1 MKPIGHKM
9 ILASAGSG
17 KTYALTNRF
26 VQLLAHG
33 APPERIVAL
42 TFTRKA
48 AGEFFDEI
56 LNKLARAARDPQE
69 AARLA
74 KDIGEPQL
82 GAADFL
88 AMLRTIVGA
97 MHRLALGTLDSFFAK
112 VVRAF
117 PLELGLGGDFEIL
130 QEHGVQL
137 ERQRV
142 LRQLFA
148 RTGVELYDAQKEF
161 IEAFKRAT
169 FGAEEKRLSARLDR
183 FINEHQN
190 IYLNSPDGKAWG
202 NPKRIWP
209 EGCAWLSKNG
219 SVRGA
224 AEVVRRWAAGAGASE
239 KQRKRW
245 DDFLE
250 SHEAWKPGAELADP
264 MKYLLPKA
272 LEAWVTLGEEPVELV
287 VERKKQVLPPEIGA
301 ALKVLVRAVFAGEL
315 TRRLEMTQGIHTV
328 LRGYEAFYN
337 DLVRRAGKLTFADVQ
352 RLLMPE
358 TGAPRLTA
366 GGRAED
372 GRLFVDWRL
381 DAKYDHWLLDEFQ
394 DTSPAQWSV
403 LRNLIDEA
411 VQDPEGRRSLFYV
424 GDVKQ
429 AIYAWRGGDP
439 RLFREIFDHYNAVA
453 PGTIEEGRLDQ
464 SWRSGPAIVS
474 VVNRVFGDAAVLARL
489 VPGPTAD
496 RWTREWRDHE
506 SAKPKLGGHVAWLH
520 GDDDEARAA
529 LTVRLLSE
537 IEPLERGLS
546 VAVLVQSN
554 DAATWLADYLRRE
567 GGLPA
572 VAASDLHVC
581 TDNPLTTAVLAL
593 LQAAAYPGDRFA
605 WEHVRLTPL
614 AGVVAAAG
622 EGGADGL
629 TRAVL
634 HQVHEDG
641 FARTV
646 ETWLRRLEPVLA
658 ADDAFSRE
666 RARQLT
672 EAAQRFDET
681 GSRDVAEFVQ
691 FAERHVVR
699 DAETAAVVRVTTIH
713 KSKGLGFDVVVLPDL
728 EGTALA
734 TRRRDGLAVQRTPER
749 EVEWVLDMPPTLFH
763 ENDPVLSAHVD
774 EAKADAAY
782 EKLCLFYVA
791 LTRAKRAM
799 YLITK
804 PVGEKSTSDNFPRL
818 LTETLGTAG
827 LAGAVRIGAWT
838 GEVFFS
844 EGDAAWFQAIAHQ
857 NSAGADAAAGPSEL
871 ATLSGVVAAKRHPVR
886 TPSGTKVDVV
896 TGAALFGA
904 TSSGAANFGTA
915 VHRALAAVEWG
926 GVTPE
931 LLAVWK
937 TAGLVETV
945 VAEAGAC
952 LEARGLAEVFARRSG
967 GEVWRERMF
976 EIVIDGAWITGVF
989 DRVVL
994 VRDAAGKVVEA
1005 TVYDFKTDR
1014 TTAEQAVQVTERYA
1028 GQMGIY
1034 RRAAARLA
1042 GLPEAR
1048 VRCVLVLTTLR
1059 GAVEVAG
1066 GGAD

>member
-1 MKPIGHKM
+1 MKKLGHKM

-26 VQLLAHG
+26 VQLLACG

-56 LNKLARAARDPQE
+56 LNKLARAALDPKE
-69 AARLA
+69 AARIGA
-74 KDIGEPQL
+74 DIGEPQL
-82 GAADFL
+82 ETADFL
-88 AMLRTIVGA
+88 RMLRSMVDA
-97 MHRLALGTLDSFFAK
+97 MHRLSLGTLDGFFAK

-148 RTGVELYDAQKEF
+148 RAGGELDEAQVDF

-169 FGAEEKRLSARLDR
+169 FGAEEKRLATRLDR
-183 FINEHQN
+183 FIDEHQN
-190 IYLNSPDGKAWG
+190 AFLDAPDGEAWG
-202 NPKRIWP
+202 NPRRIWP
-209 EGCAWLSKNG
+209 AGSAWLVKTGDTNG
-219 SVRGA
+219 A
-224 AEVVRRWAAGAGASE
+224 TEVLRRWAPGACANE
-239 KQRKRW
+239 KQQKRW

-250 SHEAWKPGAELADP
+250 ALDSWAPGAAMAKPIDYV
-264 MKYLLPKA
+264 MVKA
-272 LEAWVTLGEEPVELV
+272 LEVWAALGEEDVELII
-287 VERKKQVLPPEIGA
+287 ERKKQMVPPEIGA
-301 ALKVLVRAVFAGEL
+301 ALKVLVREVFRGEL

-328 LRGYEAFYN
+328 LSGYEAIYH

-358 TGAPRLTA
+358 AGAPGLSS
-366 GGRAED
+366 GGEGED

-394 DTSPAQWSV
+394 DTSHGQWSV

-439 RLFREIFDHYNAVA
+439 RLFREIFDHYNEAA

-464 SWRSGPAIVS
+464 SWRSGPAIMAT
-474 VVNRVFGDAAVLARL
+474 VNRVFGDAAVLARL
-489 VPGPTAD
+489 LPAVAAE
-496 RWTREWRDHE
+496 RWTREWREHV
-506 SAKPKLGGHVAWLH
+506 SAKPQLGGQVMWLH
-520 GDDDEARAA
+520 GADDEARAA
-529 LTVRLLSE
+529 LTLKLLSE
-537 IEPLERGLS
+537 INPLDRGLS

-581 TDNPLTTAVLAL
+581 MDNPLTTAVLAL
-593 LQAAAYPGDRFA
+593 LQAAAHPGDRFA
-605 WEHVRLTPL
+605 WEHVCMTPL
-614 AGVVAAAG
+614 VGLLESG
-622 EGGADGL
+622 EGL
-629 TRAVL
+629 TREVL
-634 HQVHEDG
+634 RQMNEEG

-646 ETWLRRLEPVLA
+646 ETWLRRLEPVVA
-658 ADDAFSRE
+658 NDAFSRE

-681 GSRDVAEFVQ
+681 GGREVAEFVQ

-699 DAETAAVVRVTTIH
+699 DAETAAVVRVMTVH

-728 EGTALA
+728 EGNALS
-734 TRRRDGLAVQRTPER
+734 TRRRDGLAVQRTEDR
-749 EVEWVLDMPPTLFH
+749 AVEWVLDMPPKLFH
-763 ENDPVLSAHVD
+763 EHDEVLAAHVA
-774 EAKADAAY
+774 EAEADAVY

-791 LTRAKRAM
+791 TTRAKRAM

-804 PVGEKSTSDNFPRL
+804 PVGEKSTSANFPRL
-818 LTETLGTAG
+818 LTETLGTAEPG
-827 LAGAVRIGAWT
+827 ELAHVGDWACDAVFAK
-838 GEVFFS
+838 
-844 EGDAAWFQAIAHQ
+844 GDAEWFEEIPCVDEVVAETDENAGISTIGQIA
-857 NSAGADAAAGPSEL
+857 
-871 ATLSGVVAAKRHPVR
+871 GVVRYPAR
-886 TPSGTKVDVV
+886 TPSGTKAGVV
-896 TGAALFGA
+896 SGAALFGA
-904 TSSGAANFGTA
+904 TSAGAASFGTA
-915 VHRALAAVEWG
+915 VHKAFAAVEWG
-926 GVTPE
+926 GMTAE
-931 LLAVWK
+931 GLATWK
-937 TAGLVETV
+937 AAGLGDSV
-945 VAEAGAC
+945 VAEACAC
-952 LEARGLAEVFARRSG
+952 LESSGLSGVFAHEPG
-967 GEVWRERMF
+967 AEVWRERMF
-976 EIVIDGAWITGVF
+976 EIVLDGAWITGVF

-994 VRDAAGKVVEA
+994 NRDATGRVITAA
-1005 TVYDFKTDR
+1005 VYDFKTDR
-1014 TTAEQAVQVTERYA
+1014 VARGGEMEVVARYT
-1028 GQMGIY
+1028 GQMTVY
-1034 RRAAARLA
+1034 RQAAARLA
-1042 GLPEAR
+1042 GLPEAH
-1048 VRCVLVLTTLR
+1048 VRCVLVLTALR
-1059 GAVEVAG
+1059 CAIEVATT
-1066 GGAD
+1066 GAD

>member
-1 MKPIGHKM
+1 MKKLGHKM

-26 VQLLAHG
+26 VQLLACG

-56 LNKLARAARDPQE
+56 LNKLARAALDPKE
-69 AARLA
+69 AQRIGAN
-74 KDIGEPQL
+74 IGEPQL
-82 GAADFL
+82 MAADFL
-88 AMLRTIVGA
+88 RMLRAMVTA
-97 MHRLALGTLDSFFAK
+97 MHRLSLGTLDSFFAK

-148 RTGVELYDAQKEF
+148 RAGGELDEAQVDF

-169 FGAEEKRLSARLDR
+169 FGAEEKRLASRLDR
-183 FINEHQN
+183 FIDEHQN
-190 IYLNSPDGKAWG
+190 VFLDAPDADAWG
-202 NPKRIWP
+202 NPQRIWP
-209 EGCAWLSKNG
+209 EGSAWLGKPGDTNG
-219 SVRGA
+219 A
-224 AEVVRRWAAGAGASE
+224 DEVIRRWAAGACANE
-239 KQRKRW
+239 KQQKRW

-250 SHEAWKPGAELADP
+250 AMDVWAPGAAMAKSMDYV
-264 MKYLLPKA
+264 MVKA
-272 LEAWVTLGEEPVELV
+272 LEVWAVLGEEDVELII
-287 VERKKQVLPPEIGA
+287 ERKKQTVPPEIGA
-301 ALKVLVRAVFAGEL
+301 VLKVLVSEVFRGEL

-328 LRGYEAFYN
+328 LSGYEAIYH

-358 TGAPRLTA
+358 AGAPALSA
-366 GGRAED
+366 GGEGED

-394 DTSPAQWSV
+394 DTSHGQWSV

-439 RLFREIFDHYNAVA
+439 RLFREIFDHYNEVA
-453 PGTIEEGRLDQ
+453 PGTIEEGRLDK
-464 SWRSGPAIVS
+464 SWRSGPVIVET
-474 VVNRVFGDAAVLARL
+474 VNRVFGDAAVLARML
-489 VPGPTAD
+489 PTVAAE

-506 SAKPKLGGHVAWLH
+506 SAKPQLGGQVVWLH
-520 GDDDEARAA
+520 GADEHERAA
-529 LTVRLLSE
+529 LTLKLLSE
-537 IEPLERGLS
+537 INPLERGLS

-554 DAATWLADYLRRE
+554 DKATWLADYLRRE

-581 TDNPLTTAVLAL
+581 MDNPLTTAVLAL
-593 LQAAAYPGDRFA
+593 LQAAAHPGDRFA
-605 WEHVRLTPL
+605 WEQVRMTPL
-614 AGVVAAAG
+614 ASLVESG
-622 EGGADGL
+622 EGL
-629 TRAVL
+629 TREVL
-634 HQVHEDG
+634 RQVHEEG

-646 ETWLRRLEPVLA
+646 ETWLRRLEPLVG
-658 ADDAFSRE
+658 ADDSFSRE

-681 GSRDVAEFVQ
+681 GGRDVAEFVQ

-699 DAETAAVVRVTTIH
+699 DAETATVVRVMTIH

-728 EGTALA
+728 EGNALA
-734 TRRRDGLAVQRTPER
+734 TPRRDGLAVQRAEDR
-749 EVEWVLDMPPTLFH
+749 EVEWVLDMPPKLFH
-763 ENDPVLSAHVD
+763 EHDEVLAAHMAGA
-774 EAKADAAY
+774 EADAAY

-791 LTRAKRAM
+791 TTRAKRAM

-804 PVGEKSTSDNFPRL
+804 PLSEKSTSANFPRL
-818 LTETLGTAG
+818 LTETLG
-827 LAGAVRIGAWT
+827 
-838 GEVFFS
+838 
-844 EGDAAWFQAIAHQ
+844 
-857 NSAGADAAAGPSEL
+857 AAGPTETARVGAWACDAVFAEGDGKWFEAIS
-871 ATLSGVVAAKRHPVR
+871 VVGESNTEMQCDRGILVLPEIDPVARHPAR
-886 TPSGTKVDVV
+886 TPSGTKTGMV
-896 TGAALFGA
+896 TGAVLFGA
-904 TSSGAANFGTA
+904 TSASAANFGTA
-915 VHRALAAVEWG
+915 VHQAFSAVEWG
-926 GVTPE
+926 GMTPE
-931 LLAVWK
+931 LLALWNA
-937 TAGLVETV
+937 AGLGDPV
-945 VAEAGAC
+945 VAEARAC
-952 LEARGLAEVFARRSG
+952 LDSEGLGSVFGHERGF
-967 GEVWRERMF
+967 EVWRERMF
-976 EIVIDGAWITGVF
+976 EIVLDGAWITGVF

-994 VRDAAGKVVEA
+994 KRDSQGRVVA
-1005 TVYDFKTDR
+1005 VTVYDFKTDR
-1014 TTAEQAVQVTERYA
+1014 LVAGGEAVVLARYA
-1028 GQMGIY
+1028 GQMDVY

-1042 GLPEAR
+1042 GLSEAF
-1048 VRCVLVLTTLR
+1048 VRCVLVLTSLR
-1059 GAVEVAG
+1059 STVEVMGA
-1066 GGAD
+1066 GAD

>member
-1 MKPIGHKM
+1 MKRLGHKM

-26 VQLLAHG
+26 VQLLACG

-56 LNKLARAARDPQE
+56 LNKLARAALDTKE
-69 AARLA
+69 AARIGA
-74 KDIGEPQL
+74 DIGEPQL
-82 GAADFL
+82 GPADFL
-88 AMLRTIVGA
+88 KMLRAMVGA
-97 MHRLALGTLDSFFAK
+97 MHRLSLGTLDSFFAR

-117 PLELGLGGDFEIL
+117 PLELGLSGDFEIL

-148 RTGVELYDAQKEF
+148 RTGGELDDAQKQF
-161 IEAFKRAT
+161 VEAFKRAT
-169 FGAEEKRLSARLDR
+169 FGAEEKRLAARLDR
-183 FINEHQN
+183 FIDEHQDLF
-190 IYLNSPDGKAWG
+190 LNAPDGKVWG
-202 NPKRIWP
+202 NPQRIWP
-209 EGCAWLSKNG
+209 DGSPWLAKAG
-219 SVRGA
+219 DTKGA
-224 AEVVRRWAAGAGASE
+224 VAVVRRWASGACANE
-239 KQRKRW
+239 KQQQRW
-245 DDFLE
+245 DDFLDAF
-250 SHEAWKPGAELADP
+250 EAWAPGAVLTKP
-264 MKYLLPKA
+264 MEYLLPKV
-272 LEAWVTLGEEPVELV
+272 LEVWTVLGEEAVELV
-287 VERKKQVLPPEIGA
+287 IERKKQTLPPETGA
-301 ALKVLVRAVFAGEL
+301 ALKALVLAVFGGEL
-315 TRRLEMTQGIHTV
+315 TRRLEMTRGIYTV
-328 LRGYEAFYN
+328 LSGYEAVYH

-358 TGAPRLTA
+358 SGAPRLTA
-366 GGRAED
+366 GGGAED

-394 DTSPAQWSV
+394 DTSHGQWSV

-439 RLFREIFDHYNAVA
+439 RLFREIFDHYNEVA

-464 SWRSGPAIVS
+464 SWRSGPAIVAM
-474 VVNRVFGDAAVLARL
+474 VNRVFGNAAALARL
-489 VPGPTAD
+489 VPAPAAE
-496 RWTREWRDHE
+496 RWTREWREHV
-506 SAKPKLGGHVAWLH
+506 SARPQLGGQVAWLH
-520 GDDDEARAA
+520 GEDDEARAA
-529 LTVRLLSE
+529 LTLRLLME
-537 IEPLERGLS
+537 IAPLERGLS

-581 TDNPLTTAVLAL
+581 MDNPLTTAVLAL
-593 LQAAAYPGDRFA
+593 LQAAAHPGDRFA
-605 WEHVRLTPL
+605 WQHVLMTPL
-614 AGVVAAAG
+614 AGLVPDSREA
-622 EGGADGL
+622 L
-629 TRAVL
+629 TSDVL
-634 HQVHEDG
+634 RQVHESG

-646 ETWLRRLEPVLA
+646 ETWLRKLDPVVA
-658 ADDAFSRE
+658 ADDAFTRE

-699 DAETAAVVRVTTIH
+699 DAETAAVVRVMTIH

-728 EGTALA
+728 EGNSLA
-734 TRRRDGLAVQRTPER
+734 TRRRDGLAVQRTPEH
-749 EVEWVLDMPPTLFH
+749 EVEWVLDLPPTLFH
-763 ENDPVLSAHVD
+763 ERDPVLAAHV
-774 EAKADAAY
+774 EGAKADAAY

-791 LTRAKRAM
+791 TTRAKRAM

-804 PVGEKSTSDNFPRL
+804 PVGEKSVSANFPRL

-827 LAGAVRIGAWT
+827 LAGLARVGAWSCDAA
-838 GEVFFS
+838 FA
-844 EGDAAWFQAIAHQ
+844 EGDPEWFKAVAFVEEAGTDVKGAAKIQ
-857 NSAGADAAAGPSEL
+857 GLGDA
-871 ATLSGVVAAKRHPVR
+871 TGVVRHPAR
-886 TPSGTKVDVV
+886 TPSGTKSGVV
-896 TGAALFGA
+896 SGAALFGA
-904 TSSGAANFGTA
+904 ASAGAASFGTA
-915 VHRALAAVEWG
+915 VHQALSAVEWG
-926 GVTPE
+926 GVTPGV
-931 LLAVWK
+931 LAAWK
-937 TAGLVETV
+937 AAGLGEAV
-945 VAEAGAC
+945 VAEARAC
-952 LEARGLAEVFARRSG
+952 LESVQLTEVFARTAG
-967 GEVWRERMF
+967 AEVWRERSF
-976 EIVIDGAWITGVF
+976 EIVLDGVWVTGVF

-994 VRDAAGKVVEA
+994 RRDAQGRLA
-1005 TVYDFKTDR
+1005 TVDVYDFKTDR
-1014 TTAEQAVQVTERYA
+1014 AGSDETAQVASRYA
-1028 GQMGIY
+1028 GQMSIY

-1048 VRCVLVLTTLR
+1048 VRCVLVLTASR
-1059 GAVEVAG
+1059 RVVETAEA
-1066 GGAD
+1066 GAD

>member
-1 MKPIGHKM
+1 MKKLGHKM

-26 VQLLAHG
+26 VQLLACG
-33 APPERIVAL
+33 AQPERIVAL

-56 LNKLARAARDPQE
+56 LNKLARAAIDPKE
-69 AARLA
+69 AARIGV
-74 KDIGEPQL
+74 DIGEPQL
-82 GAADFL
+82 VPADFL
-88 AMLRTIVGA
+88 RMLRAMVEA
-97 MHRLALGTLDSFFAK
+97 MHRLSLGTLDSFFAK

-148 RTGVELYDAQKEF
+148 RAGGELDEAQVDF

-169 FGAEEKRLSARLDR
+169 FGAEEKRLAARLDR
-183 FINEHQN
+183 FIDEHQN
-190 IYLNSPDGKAWG
+190 VFLDAPDGEAWG
-202 NPKRIWP
+202 NPRRIWP
-209 EGCAWLSKNG
+209 EGSAWLGKPADTKG
-219 SVRGA
+219 VVD
-224 AEVVRRWAAGAGASE
+224 VVRRWAADACANE

-250 SHEAWKPGAELADP
+250 
-264 MKYLLPKA
+264 A
-272 LEAWVTLGEEPVELV
+272 LEAWAPGAALAKPMDYVMVKVLDVWAVLGEEDVELII
-287 VERKKQVLPPEIGA
+287 ERKKQTVPPEIGA
-301 ALKVLVRAVFAGEL
+301 ALKVLVRDVFRGEL

-328 LRGYEAFYN
+328 LSGYEAIYH

-358 TGAPRLTA
+358 AGAPGLSS
-366 GGRAED
+366 GGEGQD

-394 DTSPAQWSV
+394 DTSHGQWSV

-439 RLFREIFDHYNAVA
+439 RLFREIFDHYNEVA

-464 SWRSGPAIVS
+464 SWRSGPAIVAT
-474 VVNRVFGDAAVLARL
+474 VNRVFGDAAVLARL
-489 VPGPTAD
+489 LPAVAAE
-496 RWTREWRDHE
+496 RWTREWRDHV
-506 SAKPKLGGHVAWLH
+506 SAKPQLGGQVVWLH
-520 GDDDEARAA
+520 GADDEERAA
-529 LTVRLLSE
+529 LTLKLLSE
-537 IEPLERGLS
+537 ISPLERGLS

-581 TDNPLTTAVLAL
+581 MDNPLTTAVLAL
-593 LQAAAYPGDRFA
+593 LQAAAHPGDRFA
-605 WEHVRLTPL
+605 WEHLRMTPL
-614 AGVVAAAG
+614 AGLLESG
-622 EGGADGL
+622 EEL
-629 TRAVL
+629 TRGVL
-634 HQVHEDG
+634 RQVHEEG

-646 ETWLRRLEPVLA
+646 ETWLRRLGPVLG

-681 GSRDVAEFVQ
+681 GGRDVAEFVQ
-691 FAERHVVR
+691 FAERYVVR
-699 DAETAAVVRVTTIH
+699 DAETAAVVRVMTIH

-728 EGTALA
+728 EGNALA
-734 TRRRDGLAVQRTPER
+734 TRRREGLAVQRAEDR
-749 EVEWVLDMPPTLFH
+749 AVEWVLDMPPKLFH
-763 ENDPVLSAHVD
+763 EHDEVLAAHVS
-774 EAKADAAY
+774 EAEADAAY

-791 LTRAKRAM
+791 TTRAKRAM

-804 PVGEKSTSDNFPRL
+804 PVGEKSASANFPRL
-818 LTETLGTAG
+818 LTETLGTAVPKE
-827 LAGAVRIGAWT
+827 LARV
-838 GEVFFS
+838 GEWACDAAFAEGDGQWFS
-844 EGDAAWFQAIAHQ
+844 EITKIDEKSSDVTPGELGIVAMSQV
-857 NSAGADAAAGPSEL
+857 AGV
-871 ATLSGVVAAKRHPVR
+871 TRHPAR
-886 TPSGTKVDVV
+886 TPSGTKAGVV
-896 TGAALFGA
+896 SGAALFGA
-904 TSSGAANFGTA
+904 ASAGAASFGTA
-915 VHRALAAVEWG
+915 MHKAFAAVEWG

-931 LLAVWK
+931 VVAAWK
-937 TAGLVETV
+937 AAGLGDGVMD
-945 VAEAGAC
+945 EARAC
-952 LEARGLAEVFARRSG
+952 LEASGLDRVFAHEPRA
-967 GEVWRERMF
+967 EVWRERMF
-976 EIVIDGAWITGVF
+976 EIVLVGAWITGVF

-994 VRDAAGKVVEA
+994 KRDADGRVCAA

-1014 TTAEQAVQVTERYA
+1014 VSPGAEFEVAARYE
-1028 GQMGIY
+1028 GQMAVY
-1034 RRAAARLA
+1034 RQAAARLA
-1042 GLPEAR
+1042 GLPEDR
-1048 VRCVLVLTTLR
+1048 VRCVLVLTGFRTT
-1059 GAVEVAG
+1059 VELTEA
-1066 GGAD
+1066 GAD

>member
-1 MKPIGHKM
+1 MKPLGHKM

-26 VQLLAHG
+26 VQLLACG

-56 LNKLARAARDPQE
+56 LNKLARAASNPQE
-69 AARLA
+69 AKRIAS
-74 KDIGEPQL
+74 DIGEPRL
-82 GAADFL
+82 GPEDFL
-88 AMLRTIVGA
+88 RMLRSMVDA

-148 RTGVELYDAQKEF
+148 RAGADLDDAQREF

-169 FGAEEKRLSARLDR
+169 FGAEEKRLAARLDR
-183 FINEHQN
+183 FIDEHQE
-190 IYLNSPDGKAWG
+190 IFLNARDGAAWG
-202 NPKRIWP
+202 NPQRIWP
-209 EGCAWLSKNG
+209 EGASWLG
-219 SVRGA
+219 QAGDTRGA
-224 AEVVRRWAAGAGASE
+224 AEVLRRWAPGACANE
-239 KQRKRW
+239 KQQKRW
-245 DDFLE
+245 DDFVAEFELW
-250 SHEAWKPGAELADP
+250 APGVALTKPLD
-264 MKYLLPKA
+264 YLLPKA
-272 LEAWVTLGEEPVELV
+272 LEAWEQLGEEPVELV
-287 VERKKQVLPPEIGA
+287 IERKKQTLPPEIGA
-301 ALKVLVRAVFAGEL
+301 ALKVIVREIFAGEL
-315 TRRLEMTQGIHTV
+315 KRRMEMTQGIYTV
-328 LRGYEAFYN
+328 LRGYEAVYH

-352 RLLMPE
+352 RLLMPDS
-358 TGAPRLTA
+358 GAPRLAA
-366 GGRAED
+366 GGEGGD

-394 DTSPAQWSV
+394 DTSYEQWSV

-439 RLFREIFDHYNAVA
+439 RLFREIFDHYNETA

-464 SWRSGPAIVS
+464 SWRSGPAIINT
-474 VVNRVFGDAAVLARL
+474 VNRVFGDAPVLARL
-489 VPGPTAD
+489 LPPTAAD
-496 RWTREWRDHE
+496 RWTREWRNHE
-506 SAKPKLGGHVAWLH
+506 SAKPQLGGQVLWLH
-520 GDDDEARAA
+520 GADDEARAA
-529 LTVRLLSE
+529 QTLRLLAE
-537 IEPLERGLS
+537 IDPLERGLT

-572 VAASDLHVC
+572 VATSDLHVC
-581 TDNPLTTAVLAL
+581 TDNPLTNAVLAL
-593 LQAAAYPGDRFA
+593 LQAAAHPGDRFA
-605 WEHVRLTPL
+605 WEHVRMTPL
-614 AGVVAAAG
+614 ADLVVAMDDTG
-622 EGGADGL
+622 PDGL
-629 TRAVL
+629 TREILKAV
-634 HQVHEDG
+634 HADG

-646 ETWLRRLEPVLA
+646 EDWLCKLEPSIP
-658 ADDAFSRE
+658 ADDVFSRE

-672 EAAQRFDET
+672 EAAQRFDAT

-691 FAERHVVR
+691 FAQRHVVR
-699 DAETAAVVRVTTIH
+699 DAETEAVVRVMTIH

-728 EGTALA
+728 EGNALS
-734 TRRRDGLAVQRTPER
+734 TRRSDGLAVQRTPER
-749 EVEWVLDMPPTLFH
+749 AVEWVLDLPPKLFS
-763 ENDPVLSAHVD
+763 ECDPVLSAHVAQA
-774 EAKADAAY
+774 EADAAY

-791 LTRAKRAM
+791 MTRAKRAM

-804 PVGEKSTSDNFPRL
+804 PVGAKSESANFPRL

-827 LAGAVRIGAWT
+827 LTGGLRIGQWACDAVFAEGNAHWFEAISHHASKT
-838 GEVFFS
+838 VEVFGGLKIS
-844 EGDAAWFQAIAHQ
+844 RLEH
-857 NSAGADAAAGPSEL
+857 
-871 ATLSGVVAAKRHPVR
+871 VVPVVRHPAH
-886 TPSGTKVDVV
+886 TPSGTKSGVV

-904 TSSGAANFGTA
+904 ASAGAANFGTA
-915 VHRALAAVEWG
+915 LHAAFAAVEWG
-926 GVTPE
+926 GMTGGVQSS
-931 LLAVWK
+931 WK
-937 TAGLVETV
+937 TAGLGEPII
-945 VAEAGAC
+945 AEALAC
-952 LEARGLAEVFARRSG
+952 LNAAGLKPVFERPAGAEL
-967 GEVWRERMF
+967 WRERMF
-976 EIVIDGAWITGVF
+976 EVVIDGAWITGVF

-994 VRDAAGKVVEA
+994 SRDDTGQVKAV

-1014 TTAEQAVQVTERYA
+1014 VGPEDLAAMIDRYR
-1028 GQMGIY
+1028 GQMDIY
-1034 RRAAARLA
+1034 RRSAALLT
-1042 GLPEAR
+1042 GFPEEG

-1059 GAVEVAG
+1059 TPVEVGPAR
-1066 GGAD
+1066 AD

>member
-1 MKPIGHKM
+1 MKKLGHKM

-26 VQLLAHG
+26 VQLLACG

-56 LNKLARAARDPQE
+56 LNKLARAALDPKE
-69 AARLA
+69 AARIGA
-74 KDIGEPQL
+74 DIGEPQL
-82 GAADFL
+82 GPADFL
-88 AMLRTIVGA
+88 RMLRVMVGA
-97 MHRLALGTLDSFFAK
+97 MHRLSLGTLDSFFAK

-148 RTGVELYDAQKEF
+148 RAGDRLDDAQVNF

-169 FGAEEKRLSARLDR
+169 FGAEEKRLAARLDR
-183 FINEHQN
+183 FIDEHQN
-190 IYLNSPDGKAWG
+190 VFLDAPDGEAWG
-202 NPKRIWP
+202 NPRRIWP
-209 EGCAWLSKNG
+209 EGSPWLGKAG
-219 SVRGA
+219 DTKGA
-224 AEVVRRWAAGAGASE
+224 TEVLRRWAAGSCANE
-239 KQRKRW
+239 KQQKRW

-250 SHEAWKPGAELADP
+250 ALDVWAPGAAMPKP
-264 MKYLLPKA
+264 MDYVMVKA
-272 LEAWVTLGEEPVELV
+272 LEIWAALGEEEVELII
-287 VERKKQVLPPEIGA
+287 ERKKQTVPPEIGA
-301 ALKVLVRAVFAGEL
+301 ALKMLVREVFRGEL

-328 LRGYEAFYN
+328 LSGYESIYH

-352 RLLMPE
+352 RLLMPAA
-358 TGAPRLTA
+358 GAPGLSS
-366 GGRAED
+366 GGAPED

-381 DAKYDHWLLDEFQ
+381 DASYDHWLLDEFQ
-394 DTSPAQWSV
+394 DTSHGQWSV

-439 RLFREIFDHYNAVA
+439 RLFREIFDHYNEVA
-453 PGTIEEGRLDQ
+453 PGTIEEDRLDK
-464 SWRSGPAIVS
+464 SWRSGPAIIAT
-474 VVNRVFGDAAVLARL
+474 VNRVFGDAAVLARL
-489 VPGPTAD
+489 VPAVAAE
-496 RWTREWRDHE
+496 RWTREWRDHV
-506 SAKPKLGGHVAWLH
+506 SAKPQLGGQVAWLH

-529 LTVRLLSE
+529 LTLKLLSE
-537 IEPLERGLS
+537 INPLERGLS

-581 TDNPLTTAVLAL
+581 MDNPLTTAVLAL
-593 LQAAAYPGDRFA
+593 LQAAAHPGDRFA
-605 WEHVRLTPL
+605 WEHVRMTPL
-614 AGVVAAAG
+614 AGLLESG
-622 EGGADGL
+622 EAL
-629 TRAVL
+629 TRDVL
-634 HQVHEDG
+634 RQVNEDG

-646 ETWLRRLEPVLA
+646 ETWLRRLEPAVG

-672 EAAQRFDET
+672 EAAQRFDAT

-699 DAETAAVVRVTTIH
+699 DAETAAVVRVMTIH

-728 EGTALA
+728 EGNSLA
-734 TRRRDGLAVQRTPER
+734 TRRRDGLAVQRTAER
-749 EVEWVLDMPPTLFH
+749 AVDWVLDMPPKLFH
-763 ENDPVLSAHVD
+763 EHDEVLAAHVA
-774 EAKADAAY
+774 EAEADAAY

-791 LTRAKRAM
+791 TTRAKRAM

-818 LTETLGTAG
+818 LTETLGAVGCAGTA
-827 LAGAVRIGAWT
+827 RIGSWECDA
-838 GEVFFS
+838 VFS
-844 EGDAAWFQAIAHQ
+844 EGDEAWFEAITRQ
-857 NSAGADAAAGPSEL
+857 DDAEEDASGPEKLVPL
-871 ATLSGVVAAKRHPVR
+871 AEVVAAERHPAR
-886 TPSGTKVDVV
+886 TPSGTKAGMV

-904 TSSGAANFGTA
+904 ASSGAANFGTA
-915 VHRALAAVEWG
+915 VHRAFAAVEWG
-926 GVTPE
+926 GVTSE
-931 LLAVWK
+931 LLAAWK
-937 TAGLVETV
+937 AAGLGEPV
-945 VAEAGAC
+945 VAEATAC
-952 LEARGLAEVFARRSG
+952 LEARGLAEVFARRPG
-967 GEVWRERMF
+967 AEVWRERTF
-976 EIVIDGAWITGVF
+976 EIVIAGEWITGVF

-994 VRDAAGKVVEA
+994 VRDAEGRIVEA
-1005 TVYDFKTDR
+1005 IVYDFKTDR
-1014 TTAEQAVQVTERYA
+1014 TTPDEAPQVATRYA

-1034 RRAAARLA
+1034 RQAAARLA
-1042 GLPEAR
+1042 GLPEMR
-1048 VRCVLVLTTLR
+1048 VRCVLVLTALR
-1059 GAVEVAG
+1059 GAVEVAA

>member
-1 MKPIGHKM
+1 MKKIGHKM

-26 VQLLAHG
+26 VQLLACG

-56 LNKLARAARDPQE
+56 LNKLARAALNPKE
-69 AARLA
+69 AARIGA
-74 KDIGEPQL
+74 DIGEPQL
-82 GAADFL
+82 VTADFL
-88 AMLRTIVGA
+88 RMLRSMVEA
-97 MHRLALGTLDSFFAK
+97 MHRLSLGTLDSFFAK

-148 RTGVELYDAQKEF
+148 RPGGELDEAQVDF

-169 FGAEEKRLSARLDR
+169 FGAEEKRLAARLDR
-183 FINEHQN
+183 FIDEHQN
-190 IYLNSPDGKAWG
+190 VFLDAPDGEAWG
-202 NPKRIWP
+202 NPQRIWP
-209 EGCAWLSKNG
+209 DGSAWLVKTG
-219 SVRGA
+219 DTKGA
-224 AEVVRRWAAGAGASE
+224 AEVLRRWAATACANE

-250 SHEAWKPGAELADP
+250 SLDVWAPGAALAKP
-264 MKYLLPKA
+264 MDYLMVKA
-272 LEAWVTLGEEPVELV
+272 LEVWAVLGEEDVELII
-287 VERKKQVLPPEIGA
+287 ERKKQTVPPEIGA
-301 ALKVLVRAVFAGEL
+301 ALKVLVRDVFRGEL

-328 LRGYEAFYN
+328 LSGYEAIYH

-358 TGAPRLTA
+358 AGAPGLSS
-366 GGRAED
+366 GGEGED

-394 DTSPAQWSV
+394 DTSHGQWSV

-439 RLFREIFDHYNAVA
+439 RLFREIFDHYNEVA

-464 SWRSGPAIVS
+464 SWRSGPAIVAA
-474 VVNRVFGDAAVLARL
+474 VNRVFGDAAVLERL
-489 VPGPTAD
+489 LPVVAAE
-496 RWTREWRDHE
+496 RWTREWRDHV
-506 SAKPKLGGHVAWLH
+506 SAKPQLGGQVVWMH
-520 GDDDEARAA
+520 GADDDERAA
-529 LTVRLLSE
+529 LTLKLLSE
-537 IEPLERGLS
+537 INPLERGLS

-581 TDNPLTTAVLAL
+581 MDNPLTTTVLAL
-593 LQAAAYPGDRFA
+593 LQAAAHPGDRFA
-605 WEHVRLTPL
+605 WEHVRMTPL
-614 AGVVAAAG
+614 VGLVESG
-622 EGGADGL
+622 EVL
-629 TRAVL
+629 TREVMR
-634 HQVHEDG
+634 QVHEEG

-646 ETWLRRLEPVLA
+646 ETWLRRLEPVVGT
-658 ADDAFSRE
+658 DDVFSRE

-681 GSRDVAEFVQ
+681 GGRDVAEFVQ

-699 DAETAAVVRVTTIH
+699 DAEMAAVVRVMTIH

-728 EGTALA
+728 EGNSLA
-734 TRRRDGLAVQRTPER
+734 TRRRDGLAVQRTDDR
-749 EVEWVLDMPPTLFH
+749 AVEWVLDMPPKLFH
-763 ENDPVLSAHVD
+763 EHDEVLAAHVA
-774 EAKADAAY
+774 EAEADAAY

-791 LTRAKRAM
+791 TTRAKQAM

-804 PVGEKSTSDNFPRL
+804 PVGEKSTSANFPRL
-818 LTETLGTAG
+818 LTETLGKSGSEGVAQVG
-827 LAGAVRIGAWT
+827 GWACEAVFA
-838 GEVFFS
+838 
-844 EGDAAWFQAIAHQ
+844 EGDAKWFEAIPHVDEAVAETDGVKGL
-857 NSAGADAAAGPSEL
+857 SALEQVAGVL
-871 ATLSGVVAAKRHPVR
+871 RHPAR
-886 TPSGTKVDVV
+886 TPSGTKAGVV
-896 TGAALFGA
+896 TGEALFGA
-904 TSSGAANFGTA
+904 ASAGAASFGTA
-915 VHRALAAVEWG
+915 VHKAFAAVEWG

-931 LLAVWK
+931 VLAAWK
-937 TAGLVETV
+937 DAGQGDSV
-945 VAEAGAC
+945 VAEARAC
-952 LEARGLAEVFARRSG
+952 LESRGLAGVFASEPDA
-967 GEVWRERMF
+967 EVWRERMF
-976 EIVIDGAWITGVF
+976 EIVLDGAWITGVF
-989 DRVVL
+989 DRVV
-994 VRDAAGKVVEA
+994 VKRDAGGRAVAA

-1014 TTAEQAVQVTERYA
+1014 ITPGGEAEVASRYA
-1028 GQMGIY
+1028 GQMAVY
-1034 RRAAARLA
+1034 RKAAARLA
-1042 GLPEAR
+1042 GLSEAH
-1048 VRCVLVLTTLR
+1048 VRCVLVLTALR
-1059 GAVEVAG
+1059 GTVEVAVAR
-1066 GGAD
+1066 AD